1 MTKLLFAAYNCLMST
16 QLFDEEAPTVTAP
29 KNGRSA
35 RSAPVPKPEI
45 ALTDPF
51 DEEPEANITVPE
63 EVSPVAVAE
72 PIAPVPDP
80 EPIPLA
86 VAVEPKPI
94 VVAAP
99 VVIPAP
105 VVVPASPVA
114 ALVASGVVGPRRLP
128 DERQS
133 LTLTLKAGGC
143 AGLVIVGLFEEGTP
157 GEVLLLLRSAP
168 AGATAALEAFAATL
182 SLALPYG
189 IPAGV
194 LASQLLELLPEGN
207 AREAAASIAA
217 SLSARF

>member
-1 MTKLLFAAYNCLMST
+1 MST
-16 QLFDEEAPTVTAP
+16 QLFDEEAPAVTAP

-51 DEEPEANITVPE
+51 DEEPEATLTVPE

-72 PIAPVPDP
+72 PITPVSDP
-80 EPIPLA
+80 EPVSLP
-86 VAVEPKPI
+86 VAVEPI
-94 VVAAP
+94 VV
-99 VVIPAP
+99 PAP
-105 VVVPASPVA
+105 VLIPMPPVA

-143 AGLVIVGLFEEGTP
+143 AGLVIVGLFEDGTP

-182 SLALPYG
+182 TLALPYG

-194 LASQLLELLPEGN
+194 LASQLLALLPEGN

>member
-1 MTKLLFAAYNCLMST
+1 MST

-29 KNGRSA
+29 KNGRSV

-51 DEEPEANITVPE
+51 DEEPEPTLSVPE
-63 EVSPVAVAE
+63 EVSLVAVAE
-72 PIAPVPDP
+72 SVAPVPDP

-86 VAVEPKPI
+86 VEPKPI
-94 VVAAP
+94 AP
-99 VVIPAP
+99 VPVVTPAP
-105 VVVPASPVA
+105 VVVPAPPVA
-114 ALVASGVVGPRRLP
+114 ALVASSVAGPRRLP

-168 AGATAALEAFAATL
+168 AGGR
-182 SLALPYG
+182 SRHP
-189 IPAGV
+189 
-194 LASQLLELLPEGN
+194 
-207 AREAAASIAA
+207 
-217 SLSARF
+217 

>member
-1 MTKLLFAAYNCLMST
+1 MST

-29 KNGRSA
+29 KNGRSV

-51 DEEPEANITVPE
+51 DEEPEPTLSVPE
-63 EVSPVAVAE
+63 EVSLVAVAE
-72 PIAPVPDP
+72 SVAPVPDP

-86 VAVEPKPI
+86 VEPKPI
-94 VVAAP
+94 AP
-99 VVIPAP
+99 VPVVTPAP
-105 VVVPASPVA
+105 VVVPAPPVVVPAPPVA
-114 ALVASGVVGPRRLP
+114 ARVASSVAGPRRLP

-182 SLALPYG
+182 TLALPYG